1 MRPDEYVI
9 VFSDIFRYLKDL
21 KNGFGW
27 CDVQIHKKCE
37 RKNFGRKKNEFSYML
52 YTTWSNDIFLINHSS
67 EIRISCMMKWSDS
80 KFAIFFGKKFRF
92 PYSKYMVN
100 FEAFQDN
107 FIVAQTTT
115 KCTFS
120 SRLNISKKILWH
132 FLMG

>member
-1 MRPDEYVI
+1 MRPAEYVI

-37 RKNFGRKKNEFSYML
+37 RKNFGRKKKMSFPTCYIPLGLM
-52 YTTWSNDIFLINHSS
+52 IFFLINHSS
-67 EIRISCMMKWSDS
+67 EIRVSCMMKWSDS

-100 FEAFQDN
+100 LKHS
-107 FIVAQTTT
+107 IKTTT

-120 SRLNISKKILWH
+120 SRLNISKKNSMTFFNGLGG
-132 FLMG
+132 L